1 MGLAFTSIVDNSV
14 EENPVTHFPKLLATT
29 SLVFVASICQAGEPS
44 CNAAGT
50 FPAQVEGVINNNA
63 VGFGDGGFFG
73 PLPLTSG
80 VAQLKVS
87 ARRHGGTY
95 KLTCA
100 LSGTPNIASSAEDHV
115 YDHRIVCDDYEQSEM
130 SFNTRFV
137 GDDPLDPKL
146 QRRLC
151 RGQLLSFFVEES
163 SPDPGEPTKGL
174 FSGVTEGLISVV
186 GCTNAGSDYPLA
198 FPYGDL
204 QINMRVE
211 GYVCLP
217 AN

>member
-1 MGLAFTSIVDNSV
+1 
-14 EENPVTHFPKLLATT
+14 VTHFPKLLATT

-44 CNAAGT
+44 CPAGT
-50 FPAQVEGVINNNA
+50 FPLQVEGVINNNA
-63 VGFGDGGFFG
+63 VGFGNGGVNG

-100 LSGTPNIASSAEDHV
+100 LSGTPNNASLPGDHV

-151 RGQLLSFFVEES
+151 RGQLLSYFEEMS
-163 SPDPGEPTKGL
+163 SPDTGEPAKGL
-174 FSGVTEGLISVV
+174 FYGVTEEGQVSVV
-186 GCTNAGSDYPLA
+186 GCVNLGSDDLTQFQMP
-198 FPYGDL
+198 DL
-204 QINMRVE
+204 QINMQVA
-211 GYVCLP
+211 GYVCLREK
-217 AN
+217 